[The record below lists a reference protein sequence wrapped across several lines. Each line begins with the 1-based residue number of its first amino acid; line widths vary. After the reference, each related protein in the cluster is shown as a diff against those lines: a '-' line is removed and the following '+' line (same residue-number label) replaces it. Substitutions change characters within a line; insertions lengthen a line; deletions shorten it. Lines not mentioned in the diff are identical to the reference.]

1 MSRVLVVEDDAAI
14 LRGLTDNLR
23 CEGYEVLQASD
34 GDAGLR
40 LAREGRPDL
49 IILDLML
56 PRLSGYEVCTKLRAQ
71 GAGTPILMLTARG
84 DEADRIVGLDMG
96 ADDYVT
102 KPFSVRELLARVRAL
117 IRRAAPAR
125 ALPDE
130 LRFDEVVVDFRRYEA
145 TRAGR
150 PVDLTRKEF
159 GVLRLLASR
168 PGEVVGRDEMLN
180 EVWGYEH
187 FPTTRTVDNHVALL
201 RAKLEEDPSQPR
213 HLITMHG
220 VGYKLVLA
228 T

>member
-1 MSRVLVVEDDAAI
+1 MSRVLVVEDDPAI
-14 LRGLTDNLR
+14 LRGLADNLR
-23 CEGYEVLQASD
+23 CEGYEVLQAPD
-34 GDAGLR
+34 GAAGLR
-40 LAREGRPDL
+40 LAREDRPDL

-56 PRLSGYEVCTKLRAQ
+56 PGLSGYEVCTKLRAQ

-117 IRRAAPAR
+117 LRRASPAK

-130 LRFDEVVVDFRRYEA
+130 VRFGDVAIDFKRYVA

-150 PVDLTRKEF
+150 QIDLARKEF

-168 PGEVVGRDEMLN
+168 PGEVVGREEMLN

-201 RAKLEEDPSQPR
+201 RAKLEENASQPR
-213 HLITMHG
+213 HLITVHG
-220 VGYKLVLA
+220 VGYKLVLEA
-228 T
+228 